1 MCVSTSYIYKG
12 KVKDPRYM
20 QNKKDSRI
28 SLQDGGFWQTW
39 LKIINLLLSRKS
51 LRYLKKEQT
60 VFAEIV
66 LKKELVYE
74 ERH

>member
-1 MCVSTSYIYKG
+1 MKTSKG
-12 KVKDPRYM
+12 NSK
-20 QNKKDSRI
+20 NW
-28 SLQDGGFWQTW
+28 QDGGFWQTW
-39 LKIINLLLSRKS
+39 LKILNLLLSRKS

-60 VFAEIV
+60 VSAEIV

>member
-1 MCVSTSYIYKG
+1 MKTSKG
-12 KVKDPRYM
+12 IDE
-20 QNKKDSRI
+20 NW
-28 SLQDGGFWQTW
+28 QDGGFWHYW

-60 VFAEIV
+60 AFAEIV
-66 LKKELVYE
+66 SKKELVYE

>member
-1 MCVSTSYIYKG
+1 MKTSKGIYE
-12 KVKDPRYM
+12 
-20 QNKKDSRI
+20 NW
-28 SLQDGGFWQTW
+28 QDGGFWQHW

-60 VFAEIV
+60 AFAEIV
-66 LKKELVYE
+66 SKKELVYE

>member
-1 MCVSTSYIYKG
+1 MKTSKG
-12 KVKDPRYM
+12 TSK
-20 QNKKDSRI
+20 NW
-28 SLQDGGFWQTW
+28 QDGGFWQTW